1 MFRRSLKALHF
12 PPKFELIQ
20 AGICGCVGSPN
31 TGFINHW
38 FETFNRA
45 KAYLKETE
53 SYVFKNPQ
61 MKPECWKLSTW
72 CKKIARSSILKFGTP
87 EDIAKLP
94 EETHRNKPR
103 RQPAKRNRPL
113 CQNNRTTRRV
123 QASPTEDPV
132 DDPLDPEYL
141 NQEAV

>member
-1 MFRRSLKALHF
+1 MVFRRSLKALHS

-61 MKPECWKLSTW
+61 MKPECCFQEPTNE
-72 CKKIARSSILKFGTP
+72 ARMLEALHLVQ
-87 EDIAKLP
+87 ED
-94 EETHRNKPR
+94 
-103 RQPAKRNRPL
+103 
-113 CQNNRTTRRV
+113 CQVVHPQVWN
-123 QASPTEDPV
+123 S
-132 DDPLDPEYL
+132 
-141 NQEAV
+141 